1 MSGIKRFSA
10 LSAAAMLLIA
20 SLAACGESESSDP
33 AVTTAPSGEEAVTE
47 AEETLSDIE
56 MRALIADNL
65 PEADYGGYNFRIVT
79 EADQEQFLVVEE
91 ATGDVINDA
100 VYERNQ
106 RVSERFN
113 CTFSTIVEA
122 DYGSNGN
129 FMSKAVLAGEDAF
142 DLGATHEVNTGAV
155 MLKGIFKNWYDL
167 SRVDFSQ
174 SWWSRSCVEDL
185 TYSKVCLI
193 AIGDFALPAIGRTYC
208 MFFDKVAADSYGI
221 TGIYD
226 TVMDGKWTIDL
237 LSSLTQDIYVDLDGD
252 NQRDD
257 SDYYGFA
264 TGVASNVGAYLWAFD
279 NPICARNS
287 DGTVSVVIPTS
298 KMTSILEKL
307 NTLMFDNP
315 GTFYD
320 KSSSSAV
327 YWHNGGREMFQ
338 RSQCV
343 FANGFMEMAITNF
356 RELEHDYGVIPYPK
370 WEEAQTDYRSLVDG
384 GHVALVVPMT
394 VQDDDKVGTIIEALN
409 AEGYKTVT
417 PVFIETALKVKYAR
431 DNESV
436 QVIDMLIANRIFDFG
451 YVYDCWGGC
460 GFWLEALVQGKKTD
474 FESYYAKNEKKI
486 LKNYQKVFDLFESM
500 ANA

>member
-1 MSGIKRFSA
+1 MPAMKKTAAMF
-10 LSAAAMLLIA
+10 AAALLLIA
-20 SLAACGESESSDP
+20 SASACGEAESAAP
-33 AVTTAPSGEEAVTE
+33 AATAAQDDSAVTE
-47 AEETLSDIE
+47 AEETLSDLQ

-65 PEADYGGYNFRIVT
+65 DEADYGGYNFRIVT
-79 EADQEQFLVVEE
+79 EKDQEMFLIVEE

-100 VYERNQ
+100 VFERNQ

-122 DYGSNGN
+122 DYGANGN

-142 DLGATHEVNTGAV
+142 DMGATHEVNTGAV
-155 MLKGIFKNWYDL
+155 MLKGIFKNWYDM
-167 SRVDFSQ
+167 SRVDFTQ
-174 SWWSRSCVEDL
+174 PWWSRSCIEDL

-208 MFFDKVAADSYGI
+208 MFFDRVAADSYGI
-221 TGIYD
+221 AGVYD
-226 TVMDGKWTIDL
+226 TVMDGVWTVDKM
-237 LSSLTQDIYVDLDGD
+237 SDVTKDIYVDLDGD

-257 SDYYGFA
+257 SDYYGLA
-264 TGVASNVGAYLWAFD
+264 TGVASNIGAYLWAFD
-279 NPICARNS
+279 NPICGRND
-287 DGTVSVVIPTS
+287 DGTVSVIIHTP

-307 NTLMFDNP
+307 NAIMHENP

-320 KSSSSAV
+320 KSNSGAV
-327 YWHNGGREMFQ
+327 YWHNGGREMFE

-343 FANGFMEMAITNF
+343 FANGFLEQAITNF
-356 RELEHDYGVIPYPK
+356 RELEHDYGIIPYPK
-370 WEEAQTDYRSLVDG
+370 WDEDQVDYRSLVDG
-384 GHVALVVPMT
+384 GHVALVVPLT
-394 VQDDDKVGTIIEALN
+394 VQDDDKIGTIIEALN

-460 GFWLEALVQGKKTD
+460 GFWLEGLVQANKSD

-486 LKNYQKVFDLFESM
+486 LKNYQKVFDLFEEM
-500 ANA
+500 ANG